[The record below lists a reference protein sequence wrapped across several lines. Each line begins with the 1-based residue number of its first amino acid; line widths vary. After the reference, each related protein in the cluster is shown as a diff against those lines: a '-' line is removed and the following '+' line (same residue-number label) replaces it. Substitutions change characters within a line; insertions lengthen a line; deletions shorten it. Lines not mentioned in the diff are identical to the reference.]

1 MYYTI
6 GEIAKKLNISPHTL
20 RFYSKEGLLPFV
32 ERSKSGIR
40 MFKDEDFEWLTLI
53 ECLKRTGMSIK
64 DIKTY
69 IDWTIEG
76 DSTIEKR
83 LDMFKKQKEAVE
95 NQIKQLQETLKLLEY
110 KCWYY
115 EEAKNAGTCNIHK
128 KITPED
134 IPENIRTVKQ
144 NLKKV
149 NSI

>member
-32 ERSKSGIR
+32 ERSERGIR
-40 MFKDEDFEWLTLI
+40 MFKDEDFEWLKLI

-69 IDWTIEG
+69 IDWAMEG
-76 DSTIEKR
+76 DSTIDKR
-83 LDMFKKQKEAVE
+83 LEMFKMQKEAVE
-95 NQIKQLQETLKLLEY
+95 KQIEQLQETLKLLEY

-115 EEAKNAGTCNIHK
+115 EKAKKAGTCNVHK
-128 KITPED
+128 KIRPED
-134 IPENIRTVKQ
+134 IPENIRSIKQ